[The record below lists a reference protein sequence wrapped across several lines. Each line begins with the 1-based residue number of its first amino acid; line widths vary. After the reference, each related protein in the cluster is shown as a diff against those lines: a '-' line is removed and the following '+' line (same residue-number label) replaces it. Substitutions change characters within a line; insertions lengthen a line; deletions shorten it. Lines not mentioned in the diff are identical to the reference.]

1 MMRFVL
7 YKITNLINGKYYIG
21 RHATNDI
28 NDDYMGSGIA
38 IKNAIKKYGLENF
51 VKEIIAEV
59 VSREELWKL
68 EKEIVNETVVND
80 PMSYNM
86 AYGGKHYL
94 DGLKKYDMEK
104 FIKHQSDAG
113 KLGGKVSISMKDSA
127 WHANGGSVSS
137 RKRAALYQYKL
148 TTADGEIFNLDGNS
162 LKKLC
167 KEKEWNYWTLIWTR
181 HKNRPV
187 MSGPLVGFKLDQISK
202 PVSKILKGK

>member
-1 MMRFVL
+1 MRFVV
-7 YKITNLINGKYYIG
+7 YKVTNLINGKYYIG
-21 RHATNDI
+21 RHATDDI

-38 IKNAIKKYGLENF
+38 IKNAVEKYGPENF
-51 VKEIIAEV
+51 IKEIIAEAK
-59 VSREELWKL
+59 SREDLWEL

-94 DGLKKYDMEK
+94 DGLKKYDTDA

-113 KLGGKVSISMKDSA
+113 KLGGKASISTRDSA
-127 WHANGGSVSS
+127 WHAKGGSVSS
-137 RKRAALYQYKL
+137 RKKAALYQYKL
-148 TTADGEIFNLDGNS
+148 TTADGKIFDLDGNS
-162 LKKLC
+162 LKQLC
-167 KEKEWNYWTLIWTR
+167 KEKGWNYWTLIWTR